1 MYISGTAEM
10 HYMYSFVY
18 HSRSTFHLYH
28 IHPRLRCL
36 CSWQKCRIFLFFKI
50 LDAEVELLIF
60 KETLTQGYLF
70 QRERERERERE
81 INWLPPVCARTGRQT
96 HGLGPRYVP

>member
-1 MYISGTAEM
+1 MYVSGTAEM

-70 QRERERERERE
+70 QREREREKERERE
-81 INWLPPVCARTGRQT
+81 RERSTGCLLYA
-96 HGLGPRYVP
+96 HEPGVKPMA